1 MGDISNHMDKKRSL
15 SNKPV
20 MAVGAEATVVLGSS
34 SLTKLFPTSTF
45 MKVITF
51 KAPVSL
57 KLFLTQT
64 QKAMVI
70 ALGKT
75 QVFARGLATSGS
87 NTSILKAVTSAEK
100 IQHATQT
107 VVFSQ
112 LEINGKN
119 QGVHAFI
126 CQIRDVDDKICPN
139 ILIADCGHKIGF
151 DNVRIPKEN
160 LLNSIVDVS
169 RDGEYLSAIKDPDQ
183 IGLSIAIRYALSRR
197 AFSITPNGPEI
208 LLLDYPIHQQRLL
221 PLLAKTY
228 TMSSAAN
235 YMKMLYVNRTP
246 QSNKTIHVILSAF
259 KATFIWH
266 NQRTLQE
273 CRGACGGQGLKTE
286 NHVCHL
292 KSEFDVQSTFE
303 GDNNVLMQQVN
314 VYGHLSHKL

>member
-1 MGDISNHMDKKRSL
+1 MDKKRSL

-20 MAVGAEATVVLGSS
+20 MVVGAEATIVLGSS

-87 NTSILKAVTSAEK
+87 NTSILKAVTSTEK
-100 IQHATQT
+100 IQAVAHT
-107 VVFSQ
+107 V
-112 LEINGKN
+112 
-119 QGVHAFI
+119 
-126 CQIRDVDDKICPN
+126 
-139 ILIADCGHKIGF
+139 IASF

-169 RDGEYLSAIKDPDQ
+169 PDGEYLSAIKDPDQ
-183 IGLSIAIRYALSRR
+183 RFAAFMAALTSGRVNIASA
-197 AFSITPNGPEI
+197 AMDAGNPEKLNELLEINI
-208 LLLDYPIHQQRLL
+208 LLLLDWLINSYKQLL

-259 KATFIWH
+259 KATFTWH

-286 NHVCHL
+286 NHVGHL

-314 VYGHLSHKL
+314 AYGHLSHKL